1 MKKNMIKITSLIFA
15 SSLLFTACG
24 DGDTTTSSGSNNKA
38 TIISGTV
45 VDGPIYD
52 ANVSVYN
59 LDGKYLGS
67 TITSNVNGKLGDYN
81 LSINNLPSKYVIKV
95 IGGKDAG
102 LDGLKDSN
110 DKNSFDMTS
119 RGQTST
125 NKTTATVHISPA
137 TTVMSNMIKDS
148 NLTYEQANKKMIKSL
163 GLPNGFDLT
172 TTNPKTND
180 IASRAGTFVAQILN
194 TVPSDN
200 NEELLK
206 VIARNFNDS
215 ADNNKPVASITSTN
229 VDVLDLNLTQITYNM
244 DGIDQNSIDKMKKS
258 SKLLN
263 RTIRQAL
270 LKTKAIDFQS
280 NDDKKEAI
288 ASNEALQQLS
298 LHIQKEDI
306 DTFDI
311 NKLESLAIKLE
322 ESFNEILKNDI
333 HNLNG
338 TNIQIVSSVVKNNLD
353 KNISTISNSITQIAA
368 STKDIDKTTVN
379 IYVII
384 YNKIDLSQS
393 QKVSNINQSDILRLY
408 ADMKDEDIG
417 TKELLEQSVA
427 TRLSTYIK
435 DSNTTI
441 QSYKIDLIRDDII
454 KNELLKDKL
463 ANIAINQK
471 SDENYERK
479 SATLTF
485 ESINKNIQKE
495 DFKYDSTTQQVS
507 DDLEQKT
514 LDKLQEV
521 LGDSTKSL
529 EEKFAIIKAIE
540 LNTKLIDLN
549 KNFDSNKYDSSLNT
563 LNNLSKELSDKKQAN
578 NNIDL
583 DTSYKNIEK
592 KLYNNSENNISIE
605 DSYTQISDELNDYI
619 TKNDDKK
626 IYLDM
631 FAFPK
636 IGGLEMPILNKIY
649 ISN

>member
-24 DGDTTTSSGSNNKA
+24 GGDSTTTSSTSKN

-67 TITSNVNGKLGDYN
+67 TITSNVNGKLGDYT
-81 LSINNLPSKYVIKV
+81 LSIANLPSKYIIKV
-95 IGGKDAG
+95 TGGKDAG
-102 LDGLKDSN
+102 LDGMKDDN

-119 RGQTST
+119 RGQSST

-180 IASRAGTFVAQILN
+180 IASRACTFVAQILN

-288 ASNEALQQLS
+288 ASNEALEQLS

-322 ESFNEILKNDI
+322 ESFKEILKDDI

-353 KNISTISNSITQIAA
+353 KNMSTISTSIKQIAKH
-368 STKDIDKTTVN
+368 TKNIDKTTVN

-384 YNKIDLSQS
+384 YNKIDINQS
-393 QKVSNINQSDILRLY
+393 EKVSNVNQSDILSLY
-408 ADMKDEDIG
+408 DDMKDEDNSI
-417 TKELLEQSVA
+417 KALLEQTVA
-427 TRLSTYIK
+427 TRVSVYIK
-435 DSNTTI
+435 DSNSTI
-441 QSYKIDLIRDDII
+441 QSDKIDLIRDDII
-454 KNELLKDKL
+454 KNDLLKDKL

-471 SDENYERK
+471 SDEDYERK

-495 DFKYDSTTQQVS
+495 YFKYDSTTQQVS

-514 LDKLQEV
+514 LKKLQEV
-521 LGDSTKSL
+521 LDDNTKTL

-619 TKNDDKK
+619 TKNDNKK

-631 FAFPK
+631 FVFPE